1 MVLKNSLNSI
11 NEFFY
16 YISGQIRKIYLNSSF
31 YNKKISATDNKI
43 LDYKPNLSLLNCI
56 IKYDKKKNN
65 IENFYVNSIWSNH
78 DIKEKDFKKLHN
90 FFWLFT
96 IDLKSSKKI
105 TQSIITNWIE
115 KNKNFNNK
123 SWEID
128 TLSRRIISWI
138 SNSKL
143 TYEDS
148 SEKYKENFN
157 FIIKK
162 QINHLINEID
172 NSESIDD
179 KIIGCTAIIL
189 SGLCYKDEK
198 YLNYG
203 LNLLKKIINFSLDNE
218 GFPKS
223 RSLRQ
228 LIFYLKYFIL
238 IRELLKES
246 QNDMPEYLN
255 EAIFYLG
262 QSYNFLWKN
271 NNLSFLFNGNHELN
285 HADFDRYLKEHGYKF
300 KTQTNEISGYALLKS
315 KDVSIIMDVG
325 NPPEKKFSQ
334 NYQSGAL
341 SFEIIYL
348 GKKVIC
354 NSGYFQNTKHQ
365 LNDISRS
372 TATHSTLILDNMSIC
387 RFKKNKKGNS
397 IIEKN
402 FRILNKKIIFEK
414 DFWSLQGSHDG
425 YRKKYGIIHDREI
438 QFYPEANKIIGKD
451 KIIND
456 KKFKKCNFEVRFH
469 LLPETKITK
478 TQDGKAILIEL
489 ENSGWRFSCNN
500 YLIDV
505 ETGLYFGRKNS
516 YTENQNILISGTV
529 QNEGQDI
536 TWEIKKI

>member
-341 SFEIIYL
+341 SFEISYL

-372 TATHSTLILDNMSIC
+372 TATHSTLILDNTSIC

-402 FRILNKKIIFEK
+402 FRVLNKKIIFEK

-425 YRKKYGIIHDREI
+425 YKKKYGVVHDREI